1 MKWGIFMLDENKNYT
16 NNQTDID
23 CLNGIKIID
32 LSQYEAG
39 PSCTEALAWLGA
51 EVVKIE
57 KPVTGEPARYGYARV
72 SDDKDSWYFCQ
83 FNANKKSITLDLKSN
98 KGIEILKELVKKAD
112 VFIENLAPGTIERL
126 GLSFEALAS
135 LNPKLVYAQ
144 VKGFGEGSRYENFHS
159 YDPIAQ
165 AVGGIMS
172 VTGEKDGTPC
182 KPGPGLGD
190 TGTGMTLGISILAAL
205 LKAEKTG
212 KGSRI
217 QVAMQDSCMSYI
229 RLAWAYTLHTGEPC
243 MRQGAK
249 GVNGTT
255 VPQGVYPCKGGG
267 TNDYII
273 LYCHPG
279 VPEQFQR
286 LLEIIG
292 RPDLKGNPKY
302 ATQESRMDIEDEVNA
317 MISNWTLTKS
327 KEEAMKIIGE
337 AKVPVGAV
345 NDTGELF
352 EDPEFEERGLI
363 QSIKHPELG
372 QFKMVGWPI
381 RHNGSFAKIK
391 PAPLTGEHRNEVLS
405 KCLGLREEELKEL
418 SNSGII

>member
-1 MKWGIFMLDENKNYT
+1 MSKFDSSTYDVMDN
-16 NNQTDID
+16 ID
-23 CLNGIKIID
+23 CLNGVRVVD

-57 KPVTGEPARYGYARV
+57 KPITGEPSRYGYARI

-83 FNANKKSITLDLKSN
+83 FNANKKSITLDLKTDR
-98 KGIEILKELVKKAD
+98 GIEILKDLVKKAD

-126 GLSFEALAS
+126 GLSFDKLIS
-135 LNPKLVYAQ
+135 INPKLVYAQ
-144 VKGFGEGSRYENFHS
+144 VKGFNEGSRYKNFHS

-172 VTGEKDGTPC
+172 VTGEKNGAPC

-205 LKAEKTG
+205 LKSERTG
-212 KGSRI
+212 TGTRL

-229 RLAWAYTLHTGEPC
+229 RLAWAYTQHTGEAC
-243 MRQGAK
+243 QRHGAK

-255 VPQGVYPCKGGG
+255 VPQGAYPCKGGG
-267 TNDYII
+267 ANDYII

-286 LLEIIG
+286 LLDIIG
-292 RPDLKGNPKY
+292 RPELKGDKRYN
-302 ATQESRMDIEDEVNA
+302 TQSSRSEREEEINK
-317 MISNWTLTKS
+317 MISEWTLTKT
-327 KEEAMKIIGE
+327 KEEAMKIIG
-337 AKVPVGAV
+337 KSNVPVGAI
-345 NDTGELF
+345 NDTLELL
-352 EDPEFEERGLI
+352 EDPEFEKSGLMQTI
-363 QSIKHPELG
+363 DHPELG
-372 QFKMVGWPI
+372 KLKMVGWPVK
-381 RHNGSFAKIK
+381 HNGTFAKIK
-391 PAPLTGEHRNEVLS
+391 PAPLKGEHREAVLSEWLGLSGNEVS
-405 KCLGLREEELKEL
+405 NLKKE
-418 SNSGII
+418 GII